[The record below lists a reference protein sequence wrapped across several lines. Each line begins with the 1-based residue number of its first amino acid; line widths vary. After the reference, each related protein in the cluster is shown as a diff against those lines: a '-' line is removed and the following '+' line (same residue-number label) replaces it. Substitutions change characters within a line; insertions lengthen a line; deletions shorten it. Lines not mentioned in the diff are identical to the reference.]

1 MSVVFLDRDGVINEN
16 RNDHVKSWDE
26 FHFIPGSLHAIR
38 MLREA
43 GIPVFVVT
51 NQAAIGRGLLSRSM
65 LEDMHACMQTQV
77 LRSGGRI
84 HDIRYCPHLPTE
96 ACTCRKPQPG
106 MILDLAKL
114 WHVDLTSAYLVGDAL
129 TDIEAAT
136 MAGCRSILVKTG
148 RGAEQLEQLP
158 FASCQ
163 PNTITANLYEAV
175 MWILARE
182 SNPVHYDDTH
192 ASRRYYSA
200 PLVLTA
206 GK

>member
-1 MSVVFLDRDGVINEN
+1 MPVVFLDRDGVINEN
-16 RNDHVKSWDE
+16 RDDHVKSWNE
-26 FHFIPGSLHAIR
+26 FHFIPGSLHAIQ

-51 NQAAIGRGLLSRSM
+51 NQAAVGRGMLSKSM
-65 LEDMHACMQTQV
+65 LEDMHARMQAQV
-77 LRSGGRI
+77 LRSGGKI

-106 MILDLAKL
+106 MILDLAKS
-114 WHVDLTSAYLVGDAL
+114 WHLDLNNAYLVGDAL
-129 TDIEAAT
+129 TDIEAAST
-136 MAGCRSILVKTG
+136 AGCRSVLVKTG
-148 RGAEQLEQLP
+148 RGTDQLEQLP
-158 FASCQ
+158 HASCQ

-182 SNPVHYDDTH
+182 NNLLHYDDPHT
-192 ASRRYYSA
+192 SRRYYSA
-200 PLVLTA
+200 PLAFPA